1 MFIKQIVV
9 FARSCETLPVT
20 VNLPHAVG
28 GREVG
33 SDGRGGGGQHKR
45 LERSLA
51 ILYSPPCTGR
61 VSCKPLHAVF
71 WKHFQF
77 FWHARI
83 DFGVLVLVINVW
95 SKTPMTSLHVNGF
108 VSSFTGRR
116 RYCGNIHFN
125 SGWNVATLCTN
136 EAREQVRGR
145 APDSWSKGRGFESP
159 QERREI
165 FFSVVNF
172 LCWLLFRYCSTPCCR
187 SSM

>member
-1 MFIKQIVV
+1 MHITGLQRNCFHINDPSIQALKFDPRCVYKTDSCVRQIVW
-9 FARSCETLPVT
+9 TLPVT

-83 DFGVLVLVINVW
+83 DFGVLVLVINV
-95 SKTPMTSLHVNGF
+95 
-108 VSSFTGRR
+108 
-116 RYCGNIHFN
+116 
-125 SGWNVATLCTN
+125 
-136 EAREQVRGR
+136 
-145 APDSWSKGRGFESP
+145 
-159 QERREI
+159 
-165 FFSVVNF
+165 
-172 LCWLLFRYCSTPCCR
+172 
-187 SSM
+187 